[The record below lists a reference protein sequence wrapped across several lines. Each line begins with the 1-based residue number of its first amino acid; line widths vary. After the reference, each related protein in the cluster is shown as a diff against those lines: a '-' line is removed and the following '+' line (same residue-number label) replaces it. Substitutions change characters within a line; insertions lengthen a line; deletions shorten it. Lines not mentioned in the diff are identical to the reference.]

1 MNRTASRSRWMP
13 LAVTAVLC
21 SLVALVMPSAA
32 GAADAATYTVG
43 IEGNCPASIDD
54 SFTYTLTVTNN
65 GADPIE
71 VVALEQ
77 SFPVPAGGTESV
89 EFPDAALGNGLQS
102 SIRIDGQPP
111 ADFAVVTPACI
122 APPAGYTIE
131 YTPACPGDTGSASV
145 AVTNDRADAIEVT
158 AGDANFTVASGAT
171 VTRDAPSGLVA
182 GDFTINGDPVADG
195 AFTVGT
201 ASCADAPSSSN
212 DAPSSSDDAPSSND
226 NAPAS
231 VEDEDGVPTAAPLP
245 VAFTG

>member
-1 MNRTASRSRWMP
+1 MNKVLGRSRWIP

-21 SLVALVMPSAA
+21 SFVALVMPNAA
-32 GAADAATYTVG
+32 GAADASTYTVG
-43 IEGNCPASIDD
+43 IEGNCPATVDD

-65 GADPIE
+65 GAGPIE
-71 VVALEQ
+71 VVALEKT
-77 SFPVPAGGTESV
+77 FTVPAGGADSA

-111 ADFAVVTPACI
+111 ANFAVVTPACI

-158 AGDANFTVASGAT
+158 AGDSNFTVESGAT

-182 GDFTINGDPVADG
+182 GDFTIDGDPVADG

-231 VEDEDGVPTAAPLP
+231 TENGAPVAAPLP